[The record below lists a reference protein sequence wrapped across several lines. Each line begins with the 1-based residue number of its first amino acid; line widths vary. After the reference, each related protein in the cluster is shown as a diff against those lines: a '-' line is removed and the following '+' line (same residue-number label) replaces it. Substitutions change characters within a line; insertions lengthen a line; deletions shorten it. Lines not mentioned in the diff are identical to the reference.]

1 MSNKNFKG
9 KIFHHKNYFN
19 DKKKY
24 SVGSSIIK
32 KKDLN
37 NKNFDNISVISIKDI
52 LKRFNYIDIIKL
64 DCEGSEYEI
73 IPYLISHKK
82 KIGKVICELHGKIKD
97 SKNLKLYSKYI
108 KIKKI
113 LKTKKLIDNNWFVEH
128 Y

>member
-1 MSNKNFKG
+1 M
-9 KIFHHKNYFN
+9 
-19 DKKKY
+19 
-24 SVGSSIIK
+24 
-32 KKDLN
+32 
-37 NKNFDNISVISIKDI
+37 
-52 LKRFNYIDIIKL
+52 
-64 DCEGSEYEI
+64 
-73 IPYLISHKK
+73 PYLISHKK